1 MGNRKDKYLLSISY
15 LSQDSAQ
22 PAAHFLFKVNSCF
35 YSLSVGEEKNHSHYC
50 SMNLCQA
57 CASCSVGLG
66 GQQAGPDE
74 VKMLFCVEALYCL
87 VIFAVHYIH

>member
-1 MGNRKDKYLLSISY
+1 
-15 LSQDSAQ
+15 
-22 PAAHFLFKVNSCF
+22 
-35 YSLSVGEEKNHSHYC
+35 
-50 SMNLCQA
+50 MNLCQA